1 MENPPNV
8 ILLIWDA
15 VRAQN
20 TSLHGYGR
28 STTPFLDSFV
38 KEDAVWY
45 LQARATS
52 SWTLPSHA
60 SMVTGLYPQ
69 EHQANSKTLQFGPD
83 QRHIATRLGERGYQ
97 TGLFTNNTYLRA
109 DEFGFSDS
117 FDIVTSD
124 LSNSADDAGVVNP
137 EIHAK
142 AHGHGAYFSFIKQSL
157 RSSSPIRSLS
167 NGVLHKLT
175 SAHPSLNNLISDTE
189 TGDEWETDDGAAS
202 CVDSFFEWIDPDDSP
217 FFALFNLLEA
227 HAPYRP
233 QPEYRQYVRND
244 AFKQLPQTPPW
255 EYYAEQHPS
264 GYLEDLQDL
273 YDGCLHYVDE
283 ITNELLNRLDERDLL
298 NETIVVIAG
307 DHGEGFGEPGV
318 CRPRC
323 IGHAGGIEEEL
334 LHVPLVIKFPNQRF
348 GGESVSEVVS
358 LKDIYSTL
366 LTECLDDSS
375 DQLEHAE
382 TLHPNTPFAGRALAQ
397 RNGITQAMLD
407 SVDELGLDREDFNH
421 HLVSY
426 YETGT
431 NSSAVKYGFS
441 IQGDCDV
448 CETVRPTGRITRADQ
463 SDRECAELKSNG
475 RAFFERLKTVDNQ
488 TVDSVDITP
497 ETQDRLE
504 DLGYM

>member
-1 MENPPNV
+1 MNNPPNV

-15 VRAQN
+15 VRARN
-20 TSLHGYGR
+20 TSLHWYGR
-28 STTPFLDSFV
+28 NTTPFLDSLV
-38 KEDAVWY
+38 EEDAVWY

-52 SWTLPSHA
+52 SWTLPSHT
-60 SMVTGLYPQ
+60 SMATGLYPQ
-69 EHQANSKTLQFGPD
+69 EHQANSKTLQFGLN
-83 QRHIATRLGERGYQ
+83 QRHIATRLGEQGYQ

-109 DEFGFSDS
+109 DEFGFADA
-117 FDIVTSD
+117 FDTVTSD
-124 LSNSADDAGVVNP
+124 LLGSTDATGIVDP

-142 AHGHGAYFSFIKQSL
+142 AHGHGAYLPFIKQSL

-175 SAHPSLNNLISDTE
+175 NAYPSLNDLISEPDTTE
-189 TGDEWETDDGAAS
+189 DWETDDGAAS
-202 CVDSFFEWIDPDDSP
+202 CVDSLFEWIGDDDSP
-217 FFALFNLLEA
+217 FFAFFNLLEA

-233 QPEYRQYVRND
+233 QSGYRQYVQND
-244 AFKQLPQTPPW
+244 DFKQLPQTPPW
-255 EYYAEQHPS
+255 EYYADQHPPE
-264 GYLEDLQDL
+264 YLDDLQDL

-283 ITNELLNRLDERDLL
+283 ITNELLTRLDERDLYDD
-298 NETIVVIAG
+298 TIVVIAG

-334 LHVPLVIKFPNQRF
+334 LHVPLVIKYSDQQF
-348 GGESVSEVVS
+348 GGDSVSEVVS
-358 LKDIYSTL
+358 LKDLYATL
-366 LTECLDDSS
+366 LTDCLDAPAELS
-375 DQLEHAE
+375 DHAE
-382 TLHPNTPFAGRALAQ
+382 TLHPDTPFAGRALAQ

-407 SVDELGLDREDFNH
+407 SVDEFGLDRDHFDQ

-431 NSSAVKYGFS
+431 DSSVVKYAFS
-441 IQGDCDV
+441 LQSDCNV
-448 CETVRPTGRITRADQ
+448 CETVSPAGRTAPLDSEQ
-463 SDRECAELKSNG
+463 CAELKASG
-475 RAFFERLKTVDNQ
+475 RAFFDGLEPVENRSTR
-488 TVDSVDITP
+488 SVEITT